1 MNKLIT
7 LFLTLFFI
15 GQPMMGHAAAA
26 KEKRDDSRYLAGAV
40 PVIDGKVVFSK
51 EFQVPG
57 KSQKDIY
64 NTALGWM
71 NKRLKANGNEQSR
84 VVYTDESTY
93 TIAGRGE
100 EWIVFRSR
108 PLWLDR
114 TWVEYQITAVC
125 QAGKCEIRLEKI
137 RYTYQENLHYTAEEW
152 ITDEYAYNKEKNKL
166 VRRYAKWRRKTV
178 DFVDNLGV
186 ELAEALSA
194 SPTDNAG
201 QEPRLAS
208 QEETPAASNGP
219 VVIVPKQ
226 QVITTAPQQQAPA
239 AQATAGT
246 GSYREIAPADLP
258 ADAIQTSAGKL
269 VIVIGTDPFNLT
281 MMTANAGGSIGKME
295 GKPVVFSILSPDQ
308 PCEQLEGAETYT
320 VRFYPTG
327 QNEPSIVL
335 ECKKM
340 PSPASVEG
348 MPKTFIG
355 EIIKATVK

>member
-178 DFVDNLGV
+178 DFADALFYDAAVAFGMPDERVNV
-186 ELAEALSA
+186 EE
-194 SPTDNAG
+194 
-201 QEPRLAS
+201 QEKKNEDA
-208 QEETPAASNGP
+208 TK
-219 VVIVPKQ
+219 VVR
-226 QVITTAPQQQAPA
+226 
-239 AQATAGT
+239 TAGPIVI
-246 GSYREIAPADLP
+246 GGGAQPIDRNGYRNVDLKQLP
-258 ADAIQTSAGKL
+258 GELYQLIGNGKL
-269 VIVIGTDPFNLT
+269 VVAIGKDEFNMT
-281 MMTANAGGSIGKME
+281 SITANEGGAIGKQSGKTVAYCTLSAQQPHDAMDEADEYTLKVYAE
-295 GKPVVFSILSPDQ
+295 GS
-308 PCEQLEGAETYT
+308 T
-320 VRFYPTG
+320 
-327 QNEPSIVL
+327 EPAFII
-335 ECKKM
+335 ECKKIGA
-340 PSPASVEG
+340 PDAKEG
-348 MPKTFIG
+348 ESRTYVG
-355 EIIKATVK
+355 EILKVSEKAR

>member
-152 ITDEYAYNKEKNKL
+152 ITDEMALNKKKTKLAPICGKFRRETIDLKDALFSSVRECLGQKILDSPADNKTQNTTD
-166 VRRYAKWRRKTV
+166 KKTGV
-178 DFVDNLGV
+178 VAVSELPGNLG
-186 ELAEALSA
+186 
-194 SPTDNAG
+194 
-201 QEPRLAS
+201 
-208 QEETPAASNGP
+208 
-219 VVIVPKQ
+219 
-226 QVITTAPQQQAPA
+226 
-239 AQATAGT
+239 
-246 GSYREIAPADLP
+246 EIIAN
-258 ADAIQTSAGKL
+258 GKL
-269 VIVIGTDPFNLT
+269 VIKTDSKETELKADSWGGFGKLFNKDVAYILIDKKQSELNKN
-281 MMTANAGGSIGKME
+281 MESSTA
-295 GKPVVFSILSPDQ
+295 
-308 PCEQLEGAETYT
+308 YT
-320 VRFYPTG
+320 VSFYNAKDKKAEVT
-327 QNEPSIVL
+327 I
-335 ECKKM
+335 ECKKTM
-340 PSPASVEG
+340 TQELSAEELKSLNQDIDTSKKYIMYICEVISARIE
-348 MPKTFIG
+348 
-355 EIIKATVK
+355 